1 MYDSWDTELNRQNF
15 FSFWTNFYSFTA
27 PPTPPTQQPKELNF
41 WKNEK
46 KTKKTN
52 ARGIIILHKC
62 TINDKHMI
70 YGSWYINCNR

>member
-46 KTKKTN
+46 KKQKKPTLE
-52 ARGIIILHKC
+52 ASSFY
-62 TINDKHMI
+62 T
-70 YGSWYINCNR
+70 SAP